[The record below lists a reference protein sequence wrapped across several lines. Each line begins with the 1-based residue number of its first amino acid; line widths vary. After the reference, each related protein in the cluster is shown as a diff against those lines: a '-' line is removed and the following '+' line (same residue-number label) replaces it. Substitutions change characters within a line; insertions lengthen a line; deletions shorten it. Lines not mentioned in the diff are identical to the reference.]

1 MIKTIKAG
9 ASYEAPVFDLNPLK
23 TDDVFIMARM
33 VGKIGVGAFLAS
45 LDKEVV
51 AKIAK
56 MRTDP
61 ELMKDVSTAAASL
74 KIINIILANSGT
86 VRTELME
93 LLAHA
98 TGKKEQEIMD
108 LPAATFVALL
118 DAYFSRED
126 TWDFFM
132 QVSSLINTD

>member
-1 MIKTIKAG
+1 
-9 ASYEAPVFDLNPLK
+9 
-23 TDDVFIMARM
+23 MARM

-45 LDKEVV
+45 LDKDVV
-51 AKIAK
+51 ERIAK

-74 KIINIILANSGT
+74 KIINIILANSGAIKP
-86 VRTELME
+86 ELME

-98 TGKKEQEIMD
+98 TGKKEQEIED

-132 QVSSLINTD
+132 QVSLLIYTD